1 MKHKKGSTIFL
12 KSVIMLLGIPV
23 LALGLFWLPGIAS
36 RDAAAHPESS
46 YLSYLFL
53 LYVYALCIPYYTALY
68 QAYRLLM
75 NIDQHKAFSK
85 SSVRTLRAIKN
96 CALTIVAGLVLGI
109 ASIMIMFTG
118 GKEDI
123 TGIITLT
130 LISIFVTSTIATFA
144 AVLHRLLQK
153 AIDLQNE
160 NQLTV

>member
-68 QAYRLLM
+68 KAYRLLT

-85 SSVRTLRAIKN
+85 SVRALRTIKN
-96 CALTIVAGLVLGI
+96 CALTIVADLVLGI
-109 ASIMIMFTG
+109 TSIMIMFT

>member
-1 MKHKKGSTIFL
+1 MKHKKGSIFL

-53 LYVYALCIPYYTALY
+53 LYVYALYIPYYTALY

-85 SSVRTLRAIKN
+85 SSVRSLRAIKN
-96 CALTIVAGLVLGI
+96 CALTIVAGLLLGI
-109 ASIMIMFTG
+109 ASIMIMFT

-144 AVLHRLLQK
+144 AVLHLLLQK

>member
-68 QAYRLLM
+68 KAYRLLT

-85 SSVRTLRAIKN
+85 SVRALRTIKN

-109 ASIMIMFTG
+109 TSIMIMFT

>member
-68 QAYRLLM
+68 QA
-75 NIDQHKAFSK
+75 
-85 SSVRTLRAIKN
+85 
-96 CALTIVAGLVLGI
+96 
-109 ASIMIMFTG
+109 
-118 GKEDI
+118 
-123 TGIITLT
+123 
-130 LISIFVTSTIATFA
+130 
-144 AVLHRLLQK
+144 
-153 AIDLQNE
+153 
-160 NQLTV
+160 

>member
-53 LYVYALCIPYYTALY
+53 LYVYALCIPYFTALY

-85 SSVRTLRAIKN
+85 SSVRTLRTIKN

-109 ASIMIMFTG
+109 ASIMIMFT

>member
-1 MKHKKGSTIFL
+1 M
-12 KSVIMLLGIPV
+12 
-23 LALGLFWLPGIAS
+23 
-36 RDAAAHPESS
+36 
-46 YLSYLFL
+46 
-53 LYVYALCIPYYTALY
+53 YALCIPYYTALY
-68 QAYRLLM
+68 QAYRLLT

-85 SSVRTLRAIKN
+85 SSVRALRTIKN
-96 CALTIVAGLVLGI
+96 CALTIVAGLALGI
-109 ASIMIMFTG
+109 ASIMIMFT

-144 AVLHRLLQK
+144 VVLHRLLQK